1 MLTEFEAAIEHFVRS
16 SLSEYEPTVDTN
28 RRKAIHDALWGTI
41 TLSPAEIALLDCP
54 IIQRLRSIH
63 QTGFAFYVYPSA
75 NHSRLEHSIG
85 VLAIATRLVESLNS
99 KKGPAF
105 ITPPERQQLRLAAL
119 LHDCGH
125 GILSHISEYFYEQHH
140 WITDLKKDPA
150 YEAAK
155 AHELM
160 SYMIVKSRAFGEFFT
175 KIRVKYGEEDES
187 IRSIDSGKLKEIA
200 KLIIGHYPSPD
211 KAYLA
216 GIINGPFDAD
226 KLDYIA
232 RDSYFTG
239 LRLAVDI
246 ERLLYALD
254 VAPVKT
260 ETGMEQ
266 RLVAL
271 ASASSVLEQILFSK
285 IQLYPALYQHAKVK
299 ATDSMLIMFLE
310 YIRDHYGPLKEKAEE
325 QKGKSQILLSTPTD
339 FLGLTDYDLL
349 NTRLCKGDETLQNT
363 IRCLRDRRLWLKAL
377 VISSNTV
384 DKNMANITR
393 LITSEHRQ
401 DTQDILDGLRKEIHS
416 RIPDRLKGTV
426 YDIVVDFPKLAPVN
440 EATLQAVLQPNSEV
454 VSLNSLFP
462 AHDWLETYVDKKWKG
477 HVFCPE
483 HLQREVNKA
492 AIEVL
497 ESRLE
502 VKFNSLATDLANI
515 RAR

>member
-1 MLTEFEAAIEHFVRS
+1 MPTEFEAAIEHFVRS
-16 SLSEYEPTVDTN
+16 SLSEYEPTTDPN
-28 RRKAIHDALWGTI
+28 RRKAIHDALWGTV

-54 IIQRLRSIH
+54 LLQRLRSIH

-99 KKGPAF
+99 KKGLDF
-105 ITPPERQQLRLAAL
+105 IKPLERQQLRLAAL

-125 GILSHISEYFYEQHH
+125 GILSHISEHFYEQHH
-140 WITDLKKDPA
+140 WIRDLKKDPA
-150 YEAAK
+150 YEAAN

-160 SYMIVKSRAFGEFFT
+160 SFMIVKSVAFDDFFT
-175 KIRVKYGEEDES
+175 KIRVKYGETDKIVE
-187 IRSIDSGKLKEIA
+187 SIDSAKLQEIA

-254 VAPVKT
+254 VAFVGT
-260 ETGMEQ
+260 EQ

-271 ASASSVLEQILFSK
+271 ASAASVLEQILFSK

-299 ATDSMLIMFLE
+299 ATDSMLITFLE
-310 YIRDHYGPLKEKAEE
+310 YIRDHYGPLKQKTEE

-349 NTRLCKGDETLQNT
+349 NTRLHKGDETLQNT
-363 IRCLRDRRLWLKAL
+363 F
-377 VISSNTV
+377 VIY
-384 DKNMANITR
+384 
-393 LITSEHRQ
+393 
-401 DTQDILDGLRKEIHS
+401 
-416 RIPDRLKGTV
+416 GTGG
-426 YDIVVDFPKLAPVN
+426 Y
-440 EATLQAVLQPNSEV
+440 
-454 VSLNSLFP
+454 
-462 AHDWLETYVDKKWKG
+462 G
-477 HVFCPE
+477 
-483 HLQREVNKA
+483 
-492 AIEVL
+492 
-497 ESRLE
+497 
-502 VKFNSLATDLANI
+502 
-515 RAR
+515 

>member
-1 MLTEFEAAIEHFVRS
+1 MPTEFEDAIGDFVSS
-16 SLSEYEPTVDTN
+16 SLYGYEPSTPLG

-54 IIQRLRSIH
+54 LLQRLRSIH

-75 NHSRLEHSIG
+75 NHSRLEHSVG

-99 KKGPAF
+99 KKGAEF
-105 ITPPERQQLRLAAL
+105 IRPPESQQLRLAAL

-125 GILSHISEYFYEQHH
+125 GILSHISEHFYERHH
-140 WITDLKKDPA
+140 WIIDLKKDPK
-150 YEAAK
+150 YQAAK
-155 AHELM
+155 AHELI
-160 SYMIVKSRAFGEFFT
+160 SYMIVKSVAFDQFFQ
-175 KIRVKYGEEDES
+175 KIRERYGEDDEK
-187 IRSIDSGKLKEIA
+187 IGSIDSAKLKEIA
-200 KLIIGHYPSPD
+200 GLIIGRPPSPD

-254 VAPVKT
+254 VVPVET
-260 ETGMEQ
+260 EQGTEQ

-271 ASASSVLEQILFSK
+271 ASAASVLEQILFSK
-285 IQLYPALYQHAKVK
+285 VQLYPALYQHAKVK
-299 ATDSMLIMFLE
+299 ATDSMLITFLE
-310 YIRDHYGPLKEKAEE
+310 YMRDLHGSLK
-325 QKGKSQILLSTPTD
+325 QKGKLQILLSTPTD
-339 FLGLTDYDLL
+339 FLRFTDYDLL
-349 NTRLCKGDETLQNT
+349 NIQLHKNRILRNT

-377 VISSNTV
+377 VISSLTV

-393 LITSEHRQ
+393 VIESEYR
-401 DTQDILDGLRKEIHS
+401 QDILDGLRKEIHS

-426 YDIVVDFPKLAPVN
+426 YDIVVDFPKLAQVN
-440 EATLQAVLQPNSEV
+440 EATLQVVLQPDGEV
-454 VSLNSLFP
+454 VPLNRLFP
-462 AHDWLETYVDKKWKG
+462 THDWLETYVAKKWKG

-492 AIEVL
+492 AIKVL

-502 VKFNSLATDLANI
+502 VKFNPLAKNLANL
-515 RAR
+515 R

>member
-1 MLTEFEAAIEHFVRS
+1 MPTDFEDAIEDFVNS
-16 SLSEYEPTVDTN
+16 SLDGYEPSTPLD

-54 IIQRLRSIH
+54 LLQRLRSIH

-75 NHSRLEHSIG
+75 NHSRLEHSMG

-99 KKGPAF
+99 KRGPQF
-105 ITPPERQQLRLAAL
+105 ITSLERQQLRLAAL

-125 GILSHISEYFYEQHH
+125 GILSHISEHFYEKHH
-140 WITDLKKDPA
+140 WITDSKKDPK
-150 YEAAK
+150 YQAAK

-160 SYMIVKSRAFGEFFT
+160 SYMIVKSNAFDQFF
-175 KIRVKYGEEDES
+175 KRIRERYGEGDK
-187 IRSIDSGKLKEIA
+187 IIGSIDSAKLKEIA
-200 KLIIGHYPSPD
+200 GLIIGRPPYPD

-239 LRLAVDI
+239 LKLAVDI

-254 VAPVKT
+254 VAPVET

-271 ASASSVLEQILFSK
+271 ASAASVLEQILFSK

-299 ATDSMLIMFLE
+299 ATDSMLITFLE
-310 YIRDHYGPLKEKAEE
+310 YIRDLYGSLSKES
-325 QKGKSQILLSTPTD
+325 KSQILLSTPTD
-339 FLGLTDYDLL
+339 YLGFTDYDLL
-349 NTRLCKGDETLQNT
+349 NVRLHKDSILQNT
-363 IRCLRDRRLWLKAL
+363 IRCLRDRQLWLKAL

-384 DKNMANITR
+384 DKNMDNITR
-393 LITSEHRQ
+393 LIASGYRQ
-401 DTQDILDGLRKEIHS
+401 DTQDILDSLRKEIHS
-416 RIPDRLKGTV
+416 RIPDSLKGTL
-426 YDIVVDFPKLAPVN
+426 YDIVVDFPNLAQLN
-440 EATLQAVLQPNSEV
+440 EATLQVVLQPDDKV
-454 VSLNSLFP
+454 VPLNSLFP
-462 AHDWLETYVDKKWKG
+462 THDWLETYVAKKWKG

-497 ESRLE
+497 ESRLK
-502 VKFNSLATDLANI
+502 VKFNPLATDLANI
-515 RAR
+515 R

>member
-1 MLTEFEAAIEHFVRS
+1 MPTDFEAAIEDFVKS
-16 SLSEYEPTVDTN
+16 SLEGYEPSTPLD

-54 IIQRLRSIH
+54 LLQRLRAIH

-85 VLAIATRLVESLNS
+85 VLAITTRLVESLNS
-99 KKGPAF
+99 KLKKGLL
-105 ITPPERQQLRLAAL
+105 ITLPERQQLRLAAL
-119 LHDCGH
+119 FHDCGH
-125 GILSHISEYFYEQHH
+125 GVLSHISEHFYEQHP
-140 WITDLKKDPA
+140 WITDLKKVPA
-150 YEAAK
+150 YQAAK

-160 SYMIVKSRAFGEFFT
+160 SYMIIKSQAFGDFFT
-175 KIRVKYGEEDES
+175 KIRVKYGEKDES
-187 IRSIDSGKLKEIA
+187 IGSIDSVKLREIA
-200 KLIIGHYPSPD
+200 DLIIGHHPSPA

-239 LRLAVDI
+239 LRLAVDM

-254 VAPVKT
+254 VGPVKT
-260 ETGMEQ
+260 ETGTEQ

-271 ASASSVLEQILFSK
+271 ASAASALEQILFSK

-299 ATDSMLIMFLE
+299 ATDSMLITFLE
-310 YIRDHYGPLKEKAEE
+310 YMRDLYGSLK
-325 QKGKSQILLSTPTD
+325 QKDKSQILLSAPTD
-339 FLGLTDYDLL
+339 FLRFTDYDLL
-349 NTRLCKGDETLQNT
+349 NPRLYDDEILQNT
-363 IRCLRDRRLWLKAL
+363 TSCLRDRRLWLKAL
-377 VISSNTV
+377 VISSITV
-384 DKNMANITR
+384 DKNMDNITR
-393 LITSEHRQ
+393 LIESESR
-401 DTQDILDGLRKEIHS
+401 QDILNGLRKEIHS
-416 RIPDRLKGTV
+416 RIPDHLKGTV
-426 YDIVVDFPKLAPVN
+426 YDVAVDFPKLAPLN
-440 EATLQAVLQPNSEV
+440 EAALQVVLQPDGEV

-462 AHDWLETYVDKKWKG
+462 THDWLETYVAKKWKG

-497 ESRLE
+497 ESRLK
-502 VKFNSLATDLANI
+502 VKFNNLATDLANL
-515 RAR
+515 RDH

>member
-1 MLTEFEAAIEHFVRS
+1 MPTEFEAAIEQFVSS
-16 SLSEYEPTVDTN
+16 SLSGYEPTTPN

-54 IIQRLRSIH
+54 LLQRLRSIH

-85 VLAIATRLVESLNS
+85 VLAITTRLIESLNS
-99 KKGPAF
+99 KVSKELR
-105 ITPPERQQLRLAAL
+105 ITQSERQQLRLAAL

-140 WITDLKKDPA
+140 WITDLKKDPI
-150 YEAAK
+150 YEQAK

-160 SYMIVKSRAFGEFFT
+160 SYMIVKSGAFDKFFT
-175 KIRVKYGEEDES
+175 KIRKKYGKKDRP
-187 IRSIDSGKLKEIA
+187 IGSIDAVKLKEIA
-200 KLIIGHYPSPD
+200 NLIIGRPPSPE

-226 KLDYIA
+226 KLDYIP

-254 VAPVKT
+254 VAPVET
-260 ETGMEQ
+260 ETGKEN

-299 ATDSMLIMFLE
+299 ATDSMLIAFLE
-310 YIRDHYGPLKEKAEE
+310 YMRDLPGPLKY
-325 QKGKSQILLSTPTD
+325 KGQSQILLSTPID
-339 FLGLTDYDLL
+339 FLRFTDYDLL
-349 NTRLCKGDETLQNT
+349 NIRLRGDRTLQNT
-363 IRCLRDRRLWLKAL
+363 IRCLRERKLWLKAL

-384 DKNMANITR
+384 DENMDEITR
-393 LITSEHRQ
+393 LIENENR
-401 DTQDILDGLRKEIHS
+401 QDILDGLKKEIYS
-416 RIPDRLKGTV
+416 RIPNSLKGTV
-426 YDIVVDFPKLAPVN
+426 YDIVVDFPKLAPIR
-440 EATLQAVLQPNSEV
+440 EAALQVVLQPDGEV
-454 VSLNSLFP
+454 VTLNSLFP
-462 AHDWLETYVDKKWKG
+462 AHDWLQSYVEKKWKG

-483 HLQREVNKA
+483 PIQHAVNNA

-497 ESRLE
+497 ESKLH
-502 VKFNSLATDLANI
+502 VKFNHLATDLANL
-515 RAR
+515 R

>member
-1 MLTEFEAAIEHFVRS
+1 MPKEFEAAIEQFVKS
-16 SLSEYEPTVDTN
+16 SLGGYNPTTSN

-41 TLSPAEIALLDCP
+41 TLSPAEVALLDCP
-54 IIQRLRSIH
+54 LLQRLRSIH

-85 VLAIATRLVESLNS
+85 VLAIATRLIESLNS
-99 KKGPAF
+99 KKDAAL

-140 WITDLKKDPA
+140 WIRDLKKDPA

-160 SYMIVKSRAFGEFFT
+160 SYMIVKSKAFGEFFE
-175 KIRVKYGEEDES
+175 KIRVKYGGEDKS
-187 IRSIDSGKLKEIA
+187 IGSVDSAKLKEVA
-200 KLIIGHYPSPD
+200 DLIIARPPSPG
-211 KAYLA
+211 KTYLA

-239 LRLAVDI
+239 LRLSVDI

-299 ATDSMLIMFLE
+299 ATDSMLIMFLG
-310 YIRDHYGPLKEKAEE
+310 YIRDHYGPLKEKTEG

-349 NTRLCKGDETLQNT
+349 NPRLYEGDETLQNT

-377 VISSNTV
+377 VISSGTV
-384 DKNMANITR
+384 DKNMDNISR
-393 LITSEHRQ
+393 LVENDEYR
-401 DTQDILDGLRKEIHS
+401 QDILDGLRKEIHS
-416 RIPDRLKGTV
+416 RIPDNLKGTV
-426 YDIVVDFPKLAPVN
+426 YDIVVDFPKLAPVR
-440 EATLQAVLQPNSEV
+440 EATLQKVVLQPNSEV

-462 AHDWLETYVDKKWKG
+462 THDWLQTYVANKWKG

-483 HLQREVNKA
+483 HLQREVHDA
-492 AIEVL
+492 AIKVL
-497 ESRLE
+497 ETRLD
-502 VKFNSLATDLANI
+502 VKFNSLATELANI
-515 RAR
+515 R

>member
-1 MLTEFEAAIEHFVRS
+1 MPTDFEAAIEDFVKS
-16 SLSEYEPTVDTN
+16 SLDKYEPSTPPD

-54 IIQRLRSIH
+54 LLQRLRSIH
-63 QTGFAFYVYPSA
+63 QTAFAFYVYPSA
-75 NHSRLEHSIG
+75 NHSRLEHSLG
-85 VLAIATRLVESLNS
+85 VLAIATKLVESLNS
-99 KKGPAF
+99 KKGSQF
-105 ITPPERQQLRLAAL
+105 ITPLERQQLRLAAL

-125 GILSHISEYFYEQHH
+125 GILSHVSEHFYEQHH
-140 WITDLKKDPA
+140 WITDLKKNPV
-150 YEAAK
+150 YQAAK

-160 SYMIVKSRAFGEFFT
+160 SYMIVKSGAFDEFFT
-175 KIRVKYGEEDES
+175 KIRVRYGEKDS
-187 IRSIDSGKLKEIA
+187 IIRSVDSTKLKEIA
-200 KLIIGHYPSPD
+200 ELIIGRPPSSD

-260 ETGMEQ
+260 EAGIEQ

-271 ASASSVLEQILFSK
+271 SSAASVLEQILFSK
-285 IQLYPALYQHAKVK
+285 IQLYPSLYQHAKVR
-299 ATDSMLIMFLE
+299 ATDSMLITFFE
-310 YIRDHYGPLKEKAEE
+310 FIRDHYGELKEKTEE
-325 QKGKSQILLSTPTD
+325 KKDQIQILPLPPTD
-339 FLGLTDYDLL
+339 FLKYTDYDLL
-349 NTRLCKGDETLQNT
+349 NIRLHEDRTLQNI
-363 IRCLRDRRLWLKAL
+363 IRCLRDRKLWLKAL

-384 DKNMANITR
+384 DKNMDNITR
-393 LITSEHRQ
+393 LIASEYRQ
-401 DTQDILDGLRKEIHS
+401 DTQDILDGLRKEIYS
-416 RIPDRLKGTV
+416 RIPDHLKGTV
-426 YDIVVDFPKLAPVN
+426 YDIVVDFPKLAPLN
-440 EATLQAVLQPNSEV
+440 EAALHVVLQPDGNV

-462 AHDWLETYVDKKWKG
+462 AHDWLQSYVAKKWKG

-483 HLQREVNKA
+483 HLQHEVNKE

-497 ESRLE
+497 ESRLK
-502 VKFNSLATDLANI
+502 VKFNHLATDLANL
-515 RAR
+515 RDR